1 MSEIIE
7 NKEMLKTLTKEEIWE
22 MFIRAT
28 DRLNKAN
35 NKIRILEKRAES
47 LESENNKLERWLYD
61 ERRKNE
67 HTNS

>member
-1 MSEIIE
+1 MSDIIE
-7 NKEMLKTLTKEEIWE
+7 DEEMLKTLTKEEIWE

-28 DRLNKAN
+28 DGLNKAN

-61 ERRKNE
+61 ERKKR
-67 HTNS
+67 

>member
-1 MSEIIE
+1 MSEIME
-7 NKEMLKTLTKEEIWE
+7 DEEMLKTLAKEEIWE

-35 NKIRILEKRAES
+35 NKIRILEERAES

-61 ERRKNE
+61 ERKKR
-67 HTNS
+67 

>member
-1 MSEIIE
+1 MSEIME
-7 NKEMLKTLTKEEIWE
+7 DEEMLKTLTKEEIWE

-47 LESENNKLERWLYD
+47 LESENNKLERWLHD
-61 ERRKNE
+61 KRKKK
-67 HTNS
+67 

>member
-7 NKEMLKTLTKEEIWE
+7 DKEMLETLTKEEIWK

-35 NKIRILEKRAES
+35 NKIRILEERTES
-47 LESENNKLERWLYD
+47 LESENNKLKRWLYD
-61 ERRKNE
+61 ERKKR
-67 HTNS
+67 

>member
-1 MSEIIE
+1 MSDIIKDE
-7 NKEMLKTLTKEEIWE
+7 EMLKTLTKEEIWE

-28 DRLNKAN
+28 DGLNKAN

-61 ERRKNE
+61 ERKKR
-67 HTNS
+67 

>member
-1 MSEIIE
+1 MGEIIE

-35 NKIRILEKRAES
+35 NKIRILEERAES

-61 ERRKNE
+61 ERKKNE
-67 HTNS
+67 HTIS